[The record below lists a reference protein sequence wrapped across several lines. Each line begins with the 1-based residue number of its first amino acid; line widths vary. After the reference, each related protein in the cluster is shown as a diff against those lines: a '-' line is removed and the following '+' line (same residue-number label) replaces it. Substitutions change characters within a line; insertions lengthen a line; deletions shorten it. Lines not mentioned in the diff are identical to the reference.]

1 MYGKSARAASKAGF
15 RACAA
20 LLRPDSASYHAANVT
35 YSEPKR
41 AAVFDLKRAIP
52 LSLLLS
58 IASPGC
64 ASAGQYVWYSELPKT
79 EQGVDTGDYVIG
91 VGDSVN
97 IRVYEQDGLSGEIK
111 IRNDGKIGLPLAGE
125 VVAAGKRPFDLSREI
140 EQRMKEFIVSPRVVV
155 NVTVAH
161 PVSVTVVGEVGAVG
175 TLTMDPPARLVDALA
190 KSGGLNDFA
199 DTSKIFVLRQFPA
212 FRRVRFKWEDI
223 MRNAGGA
230 ATFPL
235 RTGDVV
241 VVE

>member
-1 MYGKSARAASKAGF
+1 
-15 RACAA
+15 
-20 LLRPDSASYHAANVT
+20 LLRAERASYHALNVP

-41 AAVFDLKRAIP
+41 VDAVDLKRTVW
-52 LSLLLS
+52 LSLLLLF
-58 IASPGC
+58 AAPAC
-64 ASAGQYVWYSELPKT
+64 ASAGQYVWFAELPKT

-97 IRVYEQDGLSGEIK
+97 IRVYEQEGLSGEIK

-140 EQRMKEFIVSPRVVV
+140 EQRLKEFIVSPRVVV

-161 PVSVTVVGEVGAVG
+161 PVSVTVVGEVGTVG
-175 TLTMDPPARLVDALA
+175 TLTMDAPARLVDALA

-199 DTSKIFVLRQFPA
+199 DTTKIFVLRQFPS
-212 FRRVRFKWEDI
+212 FRRIRFKWEDI
-223 MRNAGGA
+223 MRNEGGA